1 MGLLICYFV
10 FKMFDVDVYVV
21 MKWLIIFILW
31 YLYILMK
38 IYNKFLIM
46 DYVFFVVK
54 CILDVDVN
62 ELLIF
67 IDVC

>member
-31 YLYILMK
+31 YLCILMK

>member
-21 MKWLIIFILW
+21 MKWLIVFILW